1 MRKVTP
7 EDLVLFL
14 YNETSLEK
22 TEAIKAALQ
31 TDYSLLEEFEA
42 LSSDKNKLEA
52 LRFSPRKDVVN
63 NILNYAEKAMGELHS
78 H

>member
-7 EDLVLFL
+7 EDLVQFL

-22 TEAIKAALQ
+22 TAAIKAALQ
-31 TDYSLLEEFEA
+31 TDYSLREEFEA
-42 LSSDKNKLEA
+42 LSLDKNKLEA
-52 LRFSPRKDVVN
+52 LRFSPRKEVID
-63 NILNYAEKAMGELHS
+63 NILNYAEKTMGELHS